1 MPTIDNV
8 PQDRDEELR
17 EQILTNKR
25 KTGGDPSL
33 LLDLLSELIER
44 ESWKKRGEDGWSF
57 LRYVQTPFDDGG
69 LGFDREEV
77 ENIIQFRHKYEKDGP
92 RHDPEKAEEMDRLRS
107 KVRGLLTPELGQHGG
122 DRTEEKSSSE
132 TIDPNERGS
141 DYLTARIARDHPEV
155 HERMKDGEFSSVRQA
170 AIEAGIIDDIRTKQI
185 RETDGREKMEAKIR
199 HVYGDEVADRLFS
212 GEIQADPKTDTDPP
226 EAPDPEE
233 IDPERAAIYVGNLQ
247 SAYRDGERGFQHVPG
262 HIKRI
267 IKEGLWRRVHAEET
281 GETVTFDTFRE
292 FVTAPLPEGLGA
304 DPSTLVAMC
313 QGDSEAL
320 GLLREHGIE

>member
-1 MPTIDNV
+1 M
-8 PQDRDEELR
+8 QDSYNYFEIAKDTSDSAMKSLASEA
-17 EQILTNKR
+17 
-25 KTGGDPSL
+25 KTDALVSAVNRTGRSIENIP
-33 LLDLLSELIER
+33 DLLRQVVENRAWTDRERGPNTSETF
-44 ESWKKRGEDGWSF
+44 SSF
-57 LRYVQTPFDDGG
+57 RDFCTTDPPEG
-69 LGFDREEV
+69 LGCD
-77 ENIIQFRHKYEKDGP
+77 I
-92 RHDPEKAEEMDRLRS
+92 DRLRDLCETADPEDNTE
-107 KVRGLLTPELGQHGG
+107 VRALLTHKLGQHGG
-122 DRTEEKSSSE
+122 DRSGGEGNAGDL
-132 TIDPNERGS
+132 DPNERGS

-155 HERMKDGEFSSVRQA
+155 HERMKNGEFSSVRQA

-199 HVYGDEVADRLFS
+199 HVYGDEVADRLFR
-212 GEIQADPKTDTDPP
+212 GEIQADPKPDADPP

-233 IDPERAAIYVGNLQ
+233 IDPERASIYVENLQ
-247 SAYRDGERGFQHVPG
+247 SAYSDGERGFQHVPG

>member
-1 MPTIDNV
+1 M
-8 PQDRDEELR
+8 
-17 EQILTNKR
+17 KR
-25 KTGGDPSL
+25 LSSQSGKNWRSAKIGRQGDP
-33 LLDLLSELIER
+33 DAPVGSEEWAAYVANEIHSRVKDAESDARQAEGWIKDFKSENGHKALGF
-44 ESWKKRGEDGWSF
+44 ESWDEFCKSWIGYEADQVETIISRRKKT
-57 LRYVQTPFDDGG
+57 Q
-69 LGFDREEV
+69 
-77 ENIIQFRHKYEKDGP
+77 K
-92 RHDPEKAEEMDRLRS
+92 KAQEYSGD
-107 KVRGLLTPELGQHGG
+107 ELKAHGG
-122 DRTEEKSSSE
+122 DRSGGKGNAGDL
-132 TIDPNERGS
+132 DPNERGS

-247 SAYRDGERGFQHVPG
+247 SAYRDGERGFQHVPN

-281 GETVTFDTFRE
+281 GQTLTFDTFRE
-292 FVTAPLPEGLGA
+292 FVTAPPPEGLGA
-304 DPSTLVAMC
+304 NPGALVAMC
-313 QGDSEAL
+313 QDDPEAL
-320 GLLREHGIE
+320 GLLRRHGIE